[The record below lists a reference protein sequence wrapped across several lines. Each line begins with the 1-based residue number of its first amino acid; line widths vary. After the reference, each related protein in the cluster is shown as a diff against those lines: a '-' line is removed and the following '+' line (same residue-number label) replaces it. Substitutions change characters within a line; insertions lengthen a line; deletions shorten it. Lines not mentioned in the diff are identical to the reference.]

1 MSGSSRYPTHHIPDD
16 GTRYA
21 PGEIVR
27 VDQVSGQT
35 TIIKDAGGDYEILN
49 CRPATEYGRNPP
61 LLRIGLRKR
70 VAAPVEAPAQWPP
83 PWPPGR

>member
-16 GTRYA
+16 GTRYG

-27 VDQVSGQT
+27 VDQSSGQVA
-35 TIIKDAGGDYEILN
+35 IIKDAVGDYEILS
-49 CRPATEYGRNPP
+49 CRPATEYGKNPP

-70 VAAPVEAPAQWPP
+70 ETTRIEEPT
-83 PWPPGR
+83 PWPAPRLYGR

>member
-27 VDQVSGQT
+27 VDQSSGQIA
-35 TIIKDAGGDYEILN
+35 IIKDAGGDYEILS
-49 CRPATEYGRNPP
+49 CRPATEYGENPP

-70 VAAPVEAPAQWPP
+70 MAAPVNEPTSWPP
-83 PWPPGR
+83 PWPYGR

>member
-21 PGEIVR
+21 PGEIVH
-27 VDQVSGQT
+27 VDQSSGQVA
-35 TIIKDAGGDYEILN
+35 IIKDADGDYEILS
-49 CRPATEYGRNPP
+49 CRSATEYGADPP

-70 VAAPVEAPAQWPP
+70 VAAPVNEPTPWPP

>member
-1 MSGSSRYPTHHIPDD
+1 MSGSSRYPTHHIPDN

-27 VDQVSGQT
+27 VDQSSGQVA
-35 TIIKDAGGDYEILN
+35 IIKDAGGDYEILS
-49 CRPATEYGRNPP
+49 CRLATEYGGNPP

-70 VAAPVEAPAQWPP
+70 VSAPAEEPG
-83 PWPPGR
+83 PWSSTRPNRW